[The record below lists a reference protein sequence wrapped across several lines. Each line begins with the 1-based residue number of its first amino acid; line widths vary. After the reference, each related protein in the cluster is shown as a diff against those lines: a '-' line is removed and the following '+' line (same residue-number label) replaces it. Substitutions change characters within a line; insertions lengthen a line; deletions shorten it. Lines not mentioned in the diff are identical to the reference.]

1 MVSCGYKWLYGPYA
15 TRFAWLHPALANR
28 LRPQQAYWLTMQA
41 GRGLDQM
48 RQTTIRDGHRH
59 ERLTGAGI
67 DTAYREGNLR
77 LSPHL
82 FTPQATSITHSTF
95 CTPDPQRKFA
105 APGKHPDHA
114 QIPARAHGQGAEA
127 TYSALRDVA
136 WSVIRMSVCRSS
148 RKSVTLG

>member
-1 MVSCGYKWLYGPYA
+1 
-15 TRFAWLHPALANR
+15 
-28 LRPQQAYWLTMQA
+28 
-41 GRGLDQM
+41 M

-114 QIPARAHGQGAEA
+114 QIRRGPTGRARKQPIPPSATSLGA
-127 TYSALRDVA
+127 
-136 WSVIRMSVCRSS
+136 
-148 RKSVTLG
+148 

>member
-1 MVSCGYKWLYGPYA
+1 VPILPKERDP
-15 TRFAWLHPALANR
+15 R
-28 LRPQQAYWLTMQA
+28 LI
-41 GRGLDQM
+41 
-48 RQTTIRDGHRH
+48 TIRRGGTLTDEHHRLLADWALLCAEH
-59 ERLTGAGI
+59 VL
-67 DTAYREGNLR
+67 
-77 LSPHL
+77 HL
-82 FTPQATSITHSTF
+82 FVPQATLITHSTF